1 MRTSTIST
9 NSKTETARGI
19 LRWAGQMSAALVI
32 FGALL
37 FIAAG
42 NLAWIEGWVYLGM
55 NALTQ
60 LLSALVL
67 IPRHADMLAERTK
80 VRQGT
85 KDLDRFLAPAIVL
98 VGTFAV
104 LVIAGLDHR
113 FGWSSPIHGGLW
125 WLGLAMAFVSQ
136 MFVLWAMASNPFFAT
151 TERIQED
158 RGHTVVATG
167 PYRIIRHP
175 GYSGSLIYNLAIPL
189 VLGSWWVFIPTFFT
203 IVLTFVRTRLEDR
216 TLCTELS
223 GYREY
228 AVQTRYRLIPG
239 IW

>member
-1 MRTSTIST
+1 MSV

-19 LRWAGQMSAALVI
+19 LRWVGQMSAALVI

-37 FIAAG
+37 FITAG
-42 NLAWIEGWVYLGM
+42 KLHWTEGWVYLGM

-85 KDLDRFLAPAIVL
+85 KDWDRFLAPAIVI

-104 LVIAGLDHR
+104 LVTAGLDHR
-113 FGWSSPIHGGLW
+113 YGWSSPVPSGLW
-125 WLGLAMAFVSQ
+125 WFGVAMAFTSQ
-136 MFVLWAMASNPFFAT
+136 MFVLWAMASNRFFAT
-151 TERIQED
+151 TVRIQED

-167 PYRIIRHP
+167 PYRLVRHP

-189 VLGSWWVFIPTFFT
+189 VLGSWWVFIATFFT
-203 IVLTFVRTRLEDR
+203 IVLTFVRTWLEDR
-216 TLCTELS
+216 TLCTELA

-228 AVQTRYRLIPG
+228 AIQTRYRLIPG